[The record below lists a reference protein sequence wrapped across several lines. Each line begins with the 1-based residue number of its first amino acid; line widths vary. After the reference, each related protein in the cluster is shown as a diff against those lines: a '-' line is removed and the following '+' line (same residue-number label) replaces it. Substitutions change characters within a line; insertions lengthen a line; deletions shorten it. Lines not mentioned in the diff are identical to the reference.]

1 MDSSLL
7 PAEFFERSL
16 DLLTRLVSEG
26 SASGDAAGLER
37 MAALLSAELSARGLE
52 TAVQR
57 ALGEGGVPLPFVE
70 AWSAQR
76 DRPPLLLL
84 GHFDTVLGAATPRR
98 EADRLIATGAI
109 DMKGGLAA
117 FCGALDLLRSR
128 GLSPPDLRLVVVP
141 DEEVSGIVSTWAV
154 ETFGREA
161 RALWVLEPGEPIGNG
176 AETLVAGRR
185 GMFHWRLRAEGRAA
199 HAGLAFWDGRSA
211 VAAAAEWCARAAGL
225 AQRKG
230 GPIVNLSRI
239 LGGGRAFVEQLAEQA
254 GIFGSLREL
263 NVVPDRADV
272 EGEARFLSRAEGEE
286 IAAGLARAAAEI
298 AAAREVRIEW
308 QRDRGISPVAP
319 GPAGRP
325 WLERAVELARHRGWR
340 LEVETDRGG
349 ISFPN
354 FLPDPDRLPVL
365 DGLGPVGGGMHTREE
380 FVDLRS
386 FARRVV
392 LLADLLAAEAAAGSS
407 A

>member
-1 MDSSLL
+1 MDGALL
-7 PAEFFERSL
+7 PAELFDRTL
-16 DLLTRLVSEG
+16 DLLTCLVSES
-26 SASGDAAGLER
+26 SASGDTAGLER
-37 MAALLSAELSARGLE
+37 MAALLAAELSARGLD
-52 TAVQR
+52 TAVRR
-57 ALGEGGVPLPFVE
+57 APGEGGAPLPLVE
-70 AWSAQR
+70 ARSAQR
-76 DRPPLLLL
+76 DRPPLLLV
-84 GHFDTVLGAATPRR
+84 GHFDTVLGAAAPRR

-128 GLSPPDLRLVVVP
+128 GVSPPDLRLVVVP
-141 DEEVSGIVSTWAV
+141 DEEVSGIVSTWAI

-161 RALWVLEPGEPIGNG
+161 RALWVLEPGEPGGDG
-176 AETLVAGRR
+176 AETIVAGRR
-185 GMFHWRLRAEGRAA
+185 GMFHWRLRVEGRPA

-239 LGGGRAFVEQLAEQA
+239 VGGGRAFVERLADQA

-263 NVVPDRADV
+263 NVVPDHAEV
-272 EGEARFLSRAEGEE
+272 EGEARFLTHAEGDE

-308 QRDRGISPVAP
+308 RRDTGIAPVAP
-319 GPAGRP
+319 GETGRP
-325 WLERAVELARHRGWR
+325 WIERAVALARNRGWR
-340 LEVETDRGG
+340 LEVETERGG

-354 FLPDPDRLPVL
+354 FLPDPARLPVL

-380 FVDLRS
+380 FVDLGS
-386 FARRVV
+386 LARRIV
-392 LLADLLAAEAAAGSS
+392 LLADLLAAEAAAVRSV
-407 A
+407 